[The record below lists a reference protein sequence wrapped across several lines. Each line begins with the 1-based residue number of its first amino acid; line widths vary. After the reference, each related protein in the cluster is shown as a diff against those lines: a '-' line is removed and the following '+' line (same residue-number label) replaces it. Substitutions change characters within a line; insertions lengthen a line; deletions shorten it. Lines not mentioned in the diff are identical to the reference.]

1 MIRSSDLPKG
11 YQKKPRK
18 SGLLYSLGVSSQ
30 LLINHDDTVISCS
43 ARNYLSSQDQCDSTL
58 IARKRRFTD
67 FLDNFHLP
75 NDKLF
80 QRERRLTDTKSLN
93 IGKSSHQI
101 LSGVNALKISKL
113 LETNTTVGI
122 KLKNAAILAILHDPI
137 QCGYLLNFTECEHN
151 SENLCFI
158 MMVSRFRDAFNKDID
173 AWSKSWTE
181 IDREITGQDEHYLT
195 HMTTWPST
203 QLLKPTIG
211 KMAQAIWDEFLS
223 DTAKSQIFM
232 SAKVATN
239 TKRRMLLLDLYGPD
253 IFSEALLDPINT
265 INNDILPRFLASKSK
280 VDMDQRIQLLKTKLT
295 QSDIQ
300 IPPPIDDPLL
310 KPSRRSTF
318 RARKLFT
325 LNEILN
331 NRTLYDEYL
340 KYLESKLSHAN
351 LLCIRMINIFEDL
364 CMDESSESLVE
375 ATDCAWKIYQ
385 YFLAKGAPYE
395 MSLQSKYKKE
405 IMISLAKVHIQMFD
419 ELEKFA
425 MSALTISFNNYK
437 TTDDYNN
444 LKELLEKQMPVN
456 NIRNDKNRENSH
468 IGRGMHLYMF

>member
-1 MIRSSDLPKG
+1 M
-11 YQKKPRK
+11 
-18 SGLLYSLGVSSQ
+18 GVSS
-30 LLINHDDTVISCS
+30 LLLVDPENKSVRSTRISS
-43 ARNYLSSQDQCDSTL
+43 RFPNSLRRGNSSTSQVSSIRKISHRVLSSSNALIIPELLDNNHSTL
-58 IARKRRFTD
+58 FSINTGPIKSRRYE
-67 FLDNFHLP
+67 NMV
-75 NDKLF
+75 
-80 QRERRLTDTKSLN
+80 S
-93 IGKSSHQI
+93 
-101 LSGVNALKISKL
+101 
-113 LETNTTVGI
+113 
-122 KLKNAAILAILHDPI
+122 ILHDPI
-137 QCGYLLNFTECEHN
+137 QCGYLLHFTEFEHN

-158 MMVSRFRDAFNKDID
+158 MMVSRFRDAFYKDTD
-173 AWSKSWTE
+173 AWSKSWTDIDKE
-181 IDREITGQDEHYLT
+181 IAGQDEHYLSHT
-195 HMTTWPST
+195 TTWPST

-300 IPPPIDDPLL
+300 IPPPVDDPLL
-310 KPSRRSTF
+310 KKNKRSSFTM
-318 RARKLFT
+318 RKVFSLY
-325 LNEILN
+325 EMLN
-331 NRTLYDEYL
+331 NRTLYNEFL
-340 KYLESKLSHAN
+340 KYLQPELLQGN
-351 LLCIRMINIFEDL
+351 LLCIRMINMFEDL
-364 CMDESSESLVE
+364 CMEESSESLVE

-405 IMISLAKVHIQMFD
+405 IMISLAKVHLQMFD

-425 MSALTISFNNYK
+425 MSALTFNFNNYK

-444 LKELLEKQMPVN
+444 LKELLEKQISPN
-456 NIRNDKNRENSH
+456 NVAAYDNNRRNSLV
-468 IGRGMHLYMF
+468 GRSMRLYLL